1 MKIARWIFLA
11 AGVLGLVPL
20 APIFYELARGGQD
33 MLPDGGSMGL
43 FIYIFLA
50 LYTFWQI
57 FYLILAA
64 NPMRFRPMI
73 ILAFFVCAVTP
84 FNTLWLYFYG
94 MVVWQGIII
103 VSLAF
108 ALLFLGSF
116 WMPGRESRRAAA

>member
-108 ALLFLGSF
+108 ALLFLVAF
-116 WMPGRESRRAAA
+116 WLTGRESRRAAA

>member
-1 MKIARWIFLA
+1 MKTARWIFLT
-11 AGVLGLVPL
+11 AGMLGLVPL

-33 MLPDGGSMGL
+33 MLPDDGSMGL

-50 LYTFWQI
+50 LYIFWQI
-57 FYLILAA
+57 FFFFIAA
-64 NPMRFRPMI
+64 NPVRFRPMI

-94 MVVWQGIII
+94 MAVWQVTII

-108 ALLFLGSF
+108 ALLFLVAF
-116 WMPGRESRRAAA
+116 WLTGRESRRAAA